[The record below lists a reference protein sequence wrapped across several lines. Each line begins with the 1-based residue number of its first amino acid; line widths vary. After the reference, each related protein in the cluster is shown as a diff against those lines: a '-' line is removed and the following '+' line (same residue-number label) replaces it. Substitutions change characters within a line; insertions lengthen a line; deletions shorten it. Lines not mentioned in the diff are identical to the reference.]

1 MASPRTTARVA
12 GVLYFVTHLTS
23 VGAVALYGGSAFD
36 PEAPLAGRT
45 SVLTGG
51 LLEVILAAAVVGS
64 AAALY
69 PLLRSF
75 DRGLASAYVAL
86 RTLEASVIMAGVVAI
101 LPIVARPATTADPSL
116 EPGIAAALHLVH
128 DWTFAVGPGFI
139 SPINTVVIA
148 WLLWRHRML
157 PRWIPALGLIGAPL
171 VGVVNIGVL
180 FGVTQ
185 VIPVA
190 VIPIFAWEISL
201 ATYLIARGLPAARP
215 VPAPVPLPIPLP

>member
-75 DRGLASAYVAL
+75 DRGLASAY
-86 RTLEASVIMAGVVAI
+86 
-101 LPIVARPATTADPSL
+101 
-116 EPGIAAALHLVH
+116 LVH

-157 PRWIPALGLIGAPL
+157 PRWIPALGLIGVPL

>member
-1 MASPRTTARVA
+1 
-12 GVLYFVTHLTS
+12 
-23 VGAVALYGGSAFD
+23 
-36 PEAPLAGRT
+36 
-45 SVLTGG
+45 
-51 LLEVILAAAVVGS
+51 
-64 AAALY
+64 
-69 PLLRSF
+69 
-75 DRGLASAYVAL
+75 
-86 RTLEASVIMAGVVAI
+86 
-101 LPIVARPATTADPSL
+101 
-116 EPGIAAALHLVH
+116 
-128 DWTFAVGPGFI
+128 
-139 SPINTVVIA
+139 
-148 WLLWRHRML
+148 ML

>member
-1 MASPRTTARVA
+1 VSSPRLTARVA
-12 GVLYFVTHLTS
+12 GILYFVTHVTS

-36 PEAPLAGRT
+36 PEAALAGRT

-75 DRGLASAYVAL
+75 DRGLAAAYVAL

-101 LPIVARPATTADPSL
+101 LPTVARPATTVAAGLDP
-116 EPGIAAALHLVH
+116 GVTAGLHLLH
-128 DWTFAVGPGFI
+128 DWTFAVGPGLI

-180 FGVTQ
+180 FGITQ

-201 ATYLIARGLPAARP
+201 ATYLIVRGLPVRSD
-215 VPAPVPLPIPLP
+215 V